1 MPIPTGKQD
10 LSWQGQKKDTC
21 KDKKKDTRVMQVTEI
36 ESKKSKLVSTKEKL
50 DQTHQDHAS
59 KVPVAMLINRSHT
72 KGGFTMLRLKDTKAF
87 TLLEVMI
94 TLLILSVGMLGLA
107 TLQIMAI
114 RGNSFGQQM
123 TIASTLAQNKLEELR
138 EDDFDSIGTGND
150 VCVDQ
155 VNRCTYSRQWLVQ
168 DDTPQANMKTVEVRV
183 TWTGAQADRAVSMG
197 TIISSL

>member
-1 MPIPTGKQD
+1 
-10 LSWQGQKKDTC
+10 
-21 KDKKKDTRVMQVTEI
+21 
-36 ESKKSKLVSTKEKL
+36 
-50 DQTHQDHAS
+50 
-59 KVPVAMLINRSHT
+59 
-72 KGGFTMLRLKDTKAF
+72 MLRLKDTKAF

-155 VNRCTYSRQWLVQ
+155 VNRCTYSRQWVVQ